1 MRISQRRRSEN
12 FDVVVAGAGPC
23 GSVIAARL
31 ASGGMAVLL
40 LEADDFRRPRVGEF
54 LSPGVRS
61 SLNALAL
68 LDPAWERSHRPVNEF
83 ASAWASSEAA
93 ARNYI
98 FDAYGSGL
106 VLDRARFDRELALAA
121 VRRGARLATRARLHA
136 VVRAGGG
143 WEITF
148 DKGGRQFE
156 ARCGFLIF
164 CSGRRSRLPA
174 GFAIRR
180 QRLDRLVCLGLRASG
195 YNGEAFPLVESYA
208 HGWAYST
215 MLQSSELV
223 IYLFADSDDQAGQRT
238 SRFPSSL
245 LRQLAKCPRTAA
257 RLIASTAAKASD
269 ISFFA
274 ADASSTLRRPATGPG
289 WCLAGDCAQT
299 VDPLS
304 SAGIGCA
311 LRHAKL
317 VSEALLKPGSASN
330 PDLSGYASY
339 LSNSYADYLDSRRRV
354 YGSENRWMTNF
365 WHSRGRTAGAN

>member
-1 MRISQRRRSEN
+1 MRIIQRRLSEN

-54 LSPGVRS
+54 LSPSVRS
-61 SLNALAL
+61 SLNGFAL
-68 LDPAWERSHRPVNEF
+68 LDSGWERNHRPVNEF
-83 ASAWASSEAA
+83 ASAWASPDLA

-106 VLDRARFDRELALAA
+106 VLDRVRFDLELALAA
-121 VRRGARLATRARLHA
+121 VRRGARLAIRARLHTL
-136 VVRAGGG
+136 VRTGGS

-156 ARCGFLIF
+156 VRCGFLVF

-180 QRLDRLVCLGLRASG
+180 QRLDRLVCLGLRSPG
-195 YNGEAFPLVESYA
+195 YDSEDFPLVESYV

-215 MLQSSELV
+215 RLQSGELV
-223 IYLFADSDDQAGQRT
+223 IYVFVDLNDQTDQRS
-238 SRFPSSL
+238 SRFPSLL
-245 LRQLAKCPRTAA
+245 LRELAKCPRTAG
-257 RLIASTAAKASD
+257 RLIDSTAVKASD

-274 ADASSTLRRPATGPG
+274 ADASSTLRRPAMGPG

-304 SAGIGCA
+304 SAGIGYA
-311 LRHAKL
+311 LQHAKL
-317 VSEALLKPGSASN
+317 VSQALLKSQSTSN

-339 LSNSYADYLDSRRRV
+339 LSDSYAFYLDSRSRV
-354 YGSENRWMTNF
+354 YASEHRWMTNF